1 MNKLKMSKL
10 RMSRINIYKKLFL
23 LLIFT
28 TFLSATGFKGTDGD
42 DDVYTQINKNM
53 DVFGKLYKEIMLDYV
68 DEIDGDK
75 FMKAGIEGMLGTLD
89 PYTNFLDESRKD
101 EIDLITTGKYGGVGI
116 TVGMKDSI
124 IIVTDILEGYSAQKE
139 GIRRGDKIIE
149 IDGSSMLGRK
159 VSDVRTYT
167 RGEPGTQ
174 LKIKVLRGEKEL
186 DFTLTRQEI
195 QLKNVSYKG
204 TIEDGIGYIKLDRFS
219 RYAENEIIDAITEIK
234 AKGDVR
240 GVILDL
246 RGNPGGLLDAAIGI
260 LNKFNN
266 KGDLLLTTKGRKLDS
281 ERKYFATENPML
293 DKNVPLVVLIDEGSA
308 SASEIVAGAIQDLD
322 RGVLVGTKSFG
333 KGLVQVFQPLS
344 FGNQLKIT
352 NQKYFTPSGRW
363 IQSKNYFK
371 ENKYGVF
378 KPNPYF
384 NQKEFKTL
392 NGRTVLTE
400 GGITPDF
407 VVDVIKDN
415 ELLQA
420 LNYEDMYYRYA
431 AVYTAEN
438 PDGSN
443 FTMNDGVLNGFLSY
457 ISTADFSFNTNA
469 ERELAQLK
477 KDTEDKMYSE
487 KVKSYISLLEG
498 ELKTEKFKDFENSKP
513 VISQKLEAEI
523 LRRYNKPEKLVVEA
537 GLKDDLQLQEALR
550 IIKDR
555 GLYNSLL
562 EPK

>member
-1 MNKLKMSKL
+1 MIKL
-10 RMSRINIYKKLFL
+10 RKFHKLSL
-23 LLIFT
+23 IILIFIA
-28 TFLSATGFKGTDGD
+28 FTGASLPGGGD
-42 DDVYTQINKNM
+42 DDVYTQINRNM

-116 TVGMKDSI
+116 TVGMKDSM
-124 IIVTDILEGYSAQKE
+124 IVITDILEGYSAQKE
-139 GIRRGDKIIE
+139 GLRRGDKIIE
-149 IDGSSMLGRK
+149 IDGTSMLGKK
-159 VSDVRTYT
+159 VGDVRTYT

-174 LKIKVLRGEKEL
+174 MKMKVQRGEKEI
-186 DFTLTRQEI
+186 DFNLTRQEI

-219 RYAENEIIDAITEIK
+219 RYAENEIVDAITEIK
-234 AKGDVR
+234 SKGDVK

-260 LNKFNN
+260 LNKFTN

-281 ERKYFATENPML
+281 ERKYFASENPML
-293 DKNVPLVVLIDEGSA
+293 GSDVPLVVLIDEGSA

-363 IQSKNYFK
+363 IQAKNYFK

-384 NQKEFKTL
+384 NQKEFKTIG
-392 NGRTVLTE
+392 GRIVFAE
-400 GGITPDF
+400 GGITPDQ
-407 VVDVIKDN
+407 VIDMIKDN
-415 ELLQA
+415 ELLEA
-420 LNYEDMYYRYA
+420 LNYEDMYYRF
-431 AVYTAEN
+431 AVKYTEEN
-438 PDGSN
+438 PDGNS
-443 FTMNDGVLNGFLSY
+443 FVMNDDIINRFLEFINTSDFAFNP
-457 ISTADFSFNTNA
+457 TA
-469 ERELAQLK
+469 ELELAQLK
-477 KDTEDKMYSE
+477 KNADDKMYSE
-487 KVKSYISLLEG
+487 KVKSYIGLLES
-498 ELKTEKFKDFENSKP
+498 ELKAEKFKDFESSKP
-513 VISQKLEAEI
+513 VIRQKLELEI
-523 LRRYNKPEKLVVEA
+523 MRKYNKPEKMIVELSA
-537 GLKDDLQLQEALR
+537 KDDQQLQEALR

-555 GLYNSLL
+555 GLYNSMLQ
-562 EPK
+562 PK

>member
-1 MNKLKMSKL
+1 MNKIKL
-10 RMSRINIYKKLFL
+10 TKRIALFL
-23 LLIFT
+23 TVLFLFT
-28 TFLSATGFKGTDGD
+28 GAKFSGGDGD

-101 EIDLITTGKYGGVGI
+101 EVDLITTGKYGGVGI
-116 TVGMKDSI
+116 TVGVKDSMI
-124 IIVTDILEGYSAQKE
+124 IITDILDGYSAQKE
-139 GIRRGDKIIE
+139 GLRRGDKILE
-149 IDGSSMLGRK
+149 IDGSSMLGK
-159 VSDVRTYT
+159 KMGDVRAYT

-174 LKIKVLRGEKEL
+174 LKMKIQRGEKEM
-186 DFTLTRQEI
+186 DFSLTRQEI

-219 RYAENEIIDAITEIK
+219 RYAENEVVDAINEIK
-234 AKGDVR
+234 SKGEVK
-240 GVILDL
+240 GIILDL
-246 RGNPGGLLDAAIGI
+246 RDNPGGLLDAAIGI
-260 LNKFNN
+260 LNKFVD
-266 KGDLLLTTKGRKLDS
+266 KGNLLLTTKGRKIDS
-281 ERKYFATENPML
+281 ERKYFSSENPL
-293 DKNVPLVVLIDEGSA
+293 AGKDIPLVVLINENSA

-352 NQKYFTPSGRW
+352 NQKYYTPSGRW
-363 IQSKNYFK
+363 IQAKNYFK

-392 NGRTVLTE
+392 NGRIVYAE
-400 GGITPDF
+400 GGITPDKII
-407 VVDVIKDN
+407 DIIKNN
-415 ELLQA
+415 ELLEA
-420 LNYEDMYYRYA
+420 LNSEDMYFKFASKY
-431 AVYTAEN
+431 VSEN

-443 FTMNDGVLNGFLSY
+443 FAMSDDVVNQFYNF
-457 ISTADFSFNTNA
+457 ISSTDFQYNTIA

-477 KDTEDKMYSE
+477 KDADDKQYSE
-487 KVKSYISLLEG
+487 KVKSYIGMLEG
-498 ELKTEKFKDFENSKP
+498 ELKAERFKDYESSKP
-513 VISQKLEAEI
+513 VLRQELEAEI
-523 LRRYNKPEKLVVEA
+523 LRKYNKPDKIVVES
-537 GLKDDLQLQEALR
+537 GLRGDEQLQGALM

-555 GLYNSLL
+555 AMYNSLL
-562 EPK
+562 EAK

>member
-1 MNKLKMSKL
+1 MKKLNFLSKL
-10 RMSRINIYKKLFL
+10 SFVLLFTFVISAQALSRGN
-23 LLIFT
+23 
-28 TFLSATGFKGTDGD
+28 GGD
-42 DDVYTQINKNM
+42 DDVYTQINRNM

-116 TVGMKDSI
+116 TVGMKDSMI
-124 IIVTDILEGYSAQKE
+124 IITDILDGYSAQKE

-149 IDGSSMLGRK
+149 IDGNSMLGRK
-159 VSDVRTYT
+159 VGDVRQFT
-167 RGEPGTQ
+167 RGEPGTSMKM
-174 LKIKVLRGEKEL
+174 KILRGDKEY

-219 RYAENEIIDAITEIK
+219 RYAENEIVDAINEVK
-234 AKGDVR
+234 SKGEVK
-240 GVILDL
+240 GIILDL

-260 LNKFNN
+260 LNKFTN

-281 ERKYFATENPML
+281 ERKYFATENPMIPG
-293 DKNVPLVVLIDEGSA
+293 DIPLAVLIDENSA

-333 KGLVQVFQPLS
+333 KGLVQVFQQLS

-363 IQSKNYFK
+363 IQAKNYFK

-392 NGRTVLTE
+392 NGRIVYAE
-400 GGITPDF
+400 GGITPDQ

-415 ELLQA
+415 ELLEA
-420 LNYEDMYYRYA
+420 LNYEDMYYRF
-431 AVYTAEN
+431 AVNYTTEN
-438 PDGSN
+438 PDGNS
-443 FTMNDGVLNGFLSY
+443 FVMNDDILNRFLSF
-457 ISTADFSFNTNA
+457 ISTSEFDYNTSA
-469 ERELAQLK
+469 ELELAQLK
-477 KDTEDKMYSE
+477 KNTEDKLYSE
-487 KVKSYISLLEG
+487 KVKSYIGLLEG
-498 ELKTEKFKDFENSKP
+498 ELKAEKFKDYESSKP
-513 VISQKLEAEI
+513 VIRQKLEAEI
-523 LRRYNKPEKLVVEA
+523 LKRYNKPDKVVVESL
-537 GLKDDLQLQEALR
+537 LKDDQQLQEALR

-555 GLYNSLL
+555 GLYNSMLQ
-562 EPK
+562 PK

>member
-1 MNKLKMSKL
+1 MIKLKTFHKL
-10 RMSRINIYKKLFL
+10 SLII
-23 LLIFT
+23 LIFIA
-28 TFLSATGFKGTDGD
+28 FTGASLPGGGD
-42 DDVYTQINKNM
+42 DDVYTQINRNM

-116 TVGMKDSI
+116 TVGMKDSMI
-124 IIVTDILEGYSAQKE
+124 VVTDILEGYSAQKE
-139 GIRRGDKIIE
+139 GLRRGDKIIE
-149 IDGSSMLGRK
+149 IDGTSMLGKK
-159 VSDVRTYT
+159 VGDVRTYT

-174 LKIKVLRGEKEL
+174 MKMKVLRGEKEV
-186 DFTLTRQEI
+186 DFNLTRQEI

-219 RYAENEIIDAITEIK
+219 RYAENEIVDAITEIK
-234 AKGDVR
+234 AKGDVK

-260 LNKFNN
+260 LNKFTN

-293 DKNVPLVVLIDEGSA
+293 GSDVPLVVLIDEGSA

-363 IQSKNYFK
+363 IQAKNYFK

-384 NQKEFKTL
+384 NQKEFKTIG
-392 NGRTVLTE
+392 GRIVFAE
-400 GGITPDF
+400 GGITPDQ
-407 VVDVIKDN
+407 VIDIIKDN
-415 ELLQA
+415 ELLEA
-420 LNYEDMYYRYA
+420 LNFEDMYYRFA
-431 AVYTAEN
+431 AKYTEEN
-438 PDGSN
+438 PDGNS
-443 FTMNDGVLNGFLSY
+443 FVMNDDVLNRFLEF
-457 ISTADFSFNTNA
+457 ISTNDFAFSTSA
-469 ERELAQLK
+469 EKELAQLK
-477 KDTEDKMYSE
+477 KNADEKMYSE
-487 KVKSYISLLEG
+487 KVKSYIGLLEG
-498 ELKTEKFKDFENSKP
+498 ELKAEKFKDYESSKP
-513 VISQKLEAEI
+513 VIKQKLELEI
-523 LRRYNKPEKLVVEA
+523 MRKYNKPEKMIVELSA
-537 GLKDDLQLQEALR
+537 KDDQQLQEALR
-550 IIKDR
+550 IIKDK
-555 GLYNSLL
+555 GLYNSMLQ
-562 EPK
+562 PK

>member
-1 MNKLKMSKL
+1 MIKL
-10 RMSRINIYKKLFL
+10 RNFHKLSL
-23 LLIFT
+23 IILIFIA
-28 TFLSATGFKGTDGD
+28 FTGANLPGGGD
-42 DDVYTQINKNM
+42 DDVYTQINRNM

-116 TVGMKDSI
+116 TVGMKDSM
-124 IIVTDILEGYSAQKE
+124 IVITDILEGYSAQKE
-139 GIRRGDKIIE
+139 GLRRGDKIIE
-149 IDGSSMLGRK
+149 IDGTSMLGKK
-159 VSDVRTYT
+159 VGDVRTYT

-174 LKIKVLRGEKEL
+174 MKMKVLRGEKEV
-186 DFTLTRQEI
+186 DFNLTRQEI

-219 RYAENEIIDAITEIK
+219 RYAENEIVDAITEIK
-234 AKGDVR
+234 SKGDVK

-260 LNKFNN
+260 LNKFTN

-281 ERKYFATENPML
+281 ERKYFATENPL
-293 DKNVPLVVLIDEGSA
+293 LGNDVPLVVLIDEGSA

-363 IQSKNYFK
+363 IQAKNYFK

-384 NQKEFKTL
+384 NQKEFKTIG
-392 NGRTVLTE
+392 GRIVFAE
-400 GGITPDF
+400 GGITPDQ
-407 VVDVIKDN
+407 VIDVIKDN

-420 LNYEDMYYRYA
+420 LNYEDMYYRF
-431 AVYTAEN
+431 AVKYTEEN
-438 PDGSN
+438 PDGNS
-443 FTMNDGVLNGFLSY
+443 FVMNDNVLNSFLEF
-457 ISTADFSFNTNA
+457 ISTTEFEFNTSA
-469 ERELAQLK
+469 EIELAHLK
-477 KDTEDKMYSE
+477 KNADDKMYSE
-487 KVKSYISLLEG
+487 KVKSYIGLLEG
-498 ELKTEKFKDFENSKP
+498 ELKAEKFKDFESSKP
-513 VISQKLEAEI
+513 VIRQKLEIEI
-523 LRRYNKPEKLVVEA
+523 LRKYNKPEKMIVELSA
-537 GLKDDLQLQEALR
+537 KDDQQLQEAIR
-550 IIKDR
+550 IIKDK
-555 GLYNSLL
+555 GLYNSMLQ
-562 EPK
+562 PK

>member
-1 MNKLKMSKL
+1 MIKLKTFHKL
-10 RMSRINIYKKLFL
+10 SLII
-23 LLIFT
+23 LIFIA
-28 TFLSATGFKGTDGD
+28 FTGASLPGGGD
-42 DDVYTQINKNM
+42 DDVYTQINRNM

-116 TVGMKDSI
+116 TVGMKDSM
-124 IIVTDILEGYSAQKE
+124 IVITDILEGYSAQKE
-139 GIRRGDKIIE
+139 GLRRGDKIIE
-149 IDGSSMLGRK
+149 IDGTSMLGKK
-159 VSDVRTYT
+159 VGDVRTFT

-174 LKIKVLRGEKEL
+174 MKMKVLRGEKEV
-186 DFTLTRQEI
+186 DFNLTRQEI

-204 TIEDGIGYIKLDRFS
+204 TIEEGIGYIKLDRFS
-219 RYAENEIIDAITEIK
+219 RYAENEIVDAITEIK
-234 AKGDVR
+234 AKGDVK

-260 LNKFNN
+260 LNKFTS

-293 DKNVPLVVLIDEGSA
+293 ANDVPLVVLIDEGSA

-363 IQSKNYFK
+363 IQAKNYFK

-384 NQKEFKTL
+384 NQKEFKTIG
-392 NGRTVLTE
+392 GRIVFAE
-400 GGITPDF
+400 GGITPDQ
-407 VVDVIKDN
+407 VIDIIKDN
-415 ELLQA
+415 ELLEA
-420 LNYEDMYYRYA
+420 LNYEDMYYKFTA
-431 AVYTAEN
+431 KYTEEN
-438 PDGSN
+438 PDGNS
-443 FTMNDGVLNGFLSY
+443 FVMNDNVLNRFLEF
-457 ISTADFSFNTNA
+457 ISTTEFAFNTSA
-469 ERELAQLK
+469 ELELAQLK
-477 KDTEDKMYSE
+477 KNADDKMYSD
-487 KVKSYISLLEG
+487 KVKSYIGLLEG
-498 ELKTEKFKDFENSKP
+498 ELKAEKFKDFESSKP
-513 VISQKLEAEI
+513 VIRQKLELEI
-523 LRRYNKPEKLVVEA
+523 MRKYNKPEKMIVELSA
-537 GLKDDLQLQEALR
+537 KDDQQLQEALR

-555 GLYNSLL
+555 GLYNSMLQ
-562 EPK
+562 PK

>member
-1 MNKLKMSKL
+1 MINLRKFHKLSL
-10 RMSRINIYKKLFL
+10 II
-23 LLIFT
+23 LIFIS
-28 TFLSATGFKGTDGD
+28 FTGASLPGGGD
-42 DDVYTQINKNM
+42 DDVYTQINRNM

-116 TVGMKDSI
+116 TVGMKDSMI
-124 IIVTDILEGYSAQKE
+124 VVTDILEGYSAQKE

-149 IDGSSMLGRK
+149 IDGTSMLGKK
-159 VSDVRTYT
+159 VGDVRTFT

-174 LKIKVLRGEKEL
+174 MRMKVLRGDKEV

-234 AKGDVR
+234 SKGDVK

-260 LNKFNN
+260 LNKFTN

-293 DKNVPLVVLIDEGSA
+293 GSDVPLVVLIDEGSA

-363 IQSKNYFK
+363 IQAKNYFK

-384 NQKEFKTL
+384 NQKEFRTIG
-392 NGRTVLTE
+392 GRIVFAE
-400 GGITPDF
+400 GGITPDQII
-407 VVDVIKDN
+407 DVIKDN
-415 ELLQA
+415 ELLEA
-420 LNYEDMYYRYA
+420 LNYEDMYYRFA
-431 AVYTAEN
+431 AKYTEEN
-438 PDGSN
+438 PDGNS
-443 FTMNDGVLNGFLSY
+443 FVMNDDVLNRFLEF
-457 ISTADFSFNTNA
+457 ISTTDFAFNTSA
-469 ERELAQLK
+469 EQELAQLK
-477 KDTEDKMYSE
+477 KNADEKMYSE
-487 KVKSYISLLEG
+487 KVKSYIGLLEG
-498 ELKTEKFKDFENSKP
+498 ELKAEKFKDFESSKP
-513 VISQKLEAEI
+513 VIRQKLDLEI
-523 LRRYNKPEKLVVEA
+523 MRKYNKPEKMIVETSA
-537 GLKDDLQLQEALR
+537 KDDQQLQEALK

-555 GLYNSLL
+555 GLYNSMLQ
-562 EPK
+562 PK

>member
-1 MNKLKMSKL
+1 MINLKNFHKLS
-10 RMSRINIYKKLFL
+10 
-23 LLIFT
+23 LIFLI
-28 TFLSATGFKGTDGD
+28 FFAFTGASLPGGGD
-42 DDVYTQINKNM
+42 DDVYTQINRNM

-116 TVGMKDSI
+116 TVGMKDSMI
-124 IIVTDILEGYSAQKE
+124 VVTDILEGYSAQKE
-139 GIRRGDKIIE
+139 GLRRGDKIIE
-149 IDGSSMLGRK
+149 IDGTTMLGKK
-159 VSDVRTYT
+159 VGDVRTYT

-174 LKIKVLRGEKEL
+174 MKMKVLRGEKEV

-204 TIEDGIGYIKLDRFS
+204 TLEDGIGYIKLDRFS
-219 RYAENEIIDAITEIK
+219 RYAENEIVDAITEIK
-234 AKGDVR
+234 SKGEVK
-240 GVILDL
+240 GIILDL

-260 LNKFNN
+260 LNKFTN

-293 DKNVPLVVLIDEGSA
+293 SSDVPLVVLIDEGSA

-363 IQSKNYFK
+363 IQAKNYFK

-392 NGRTVLTE
+392 GGRIVFAE
-400 GGITPDF
+400 GGITPDR
-407 VVDVIKDN
+407 VIDIIKDN
-415 ELLQA
+415 ELLEA
-420 LNYEDMYYRYA
+420 LNYEDMYYRF
-431 AVYTAEN
+431 AVKFTEEN
-438 PDGSN
+438 PDGNN
-443 FTMNDGVLNGFLSY
+443 FVMNDDIMNRFLEF
-457 ISTADFSFNTNA
+457 ISTTDFAFNTSA
-469 ERELAQLK
+469 EQELAQLK
-477 KDTEDKMYSE
+477 KNADEKMYSE
-487 KVKSYISLLEG
+487 KVKSYIGLLEG
-498 ELKTEKFKDFENSKP
+498 ELKAEKFKDFESSEP
-513 VISQKLEAEI
+513 VIKQKLEIEI
-523 LRRYNKPEKLVVEA
+523 LRKYNKPEKMIVELSA
-537 GLKDDLQLQEALR
+537 KDDQQLQEALK
-550 IIKDR
+550 IVKDR
-555 GLYNSLL
+555 GLYNSMLQ
-562 EPK
+562 PK

>member
-1 MNKLKMSKL
+1 MIKLISLRKL
-10 RMSRINIYKKLFL
+10 SLFL
-23 LLIFT
+23 AALFI
-28 TFLSATGFKGTDGD
+28 LSSSIAYSGGD

-101 EIDLITTGKYGGVGI
+101 EVDLITTGKYGGVGI
-116 TVGMKDSI
+116 TVGMKDSMI
-124 IIVTDILEGYSAQKE
+124 IITDILEGYSAQRE
-139 GIRRGDKIIE
+139 GLRRGDKILDV
-149 IDGSSMLGRK
+149 DGNSMTGRK
-159 VSDVRTYT
+159 MGDVRSFT
-167 RGEPGTQ
+167 RGEPGT
-174 LKIKVLRGEKEL
+174 KMNMKVQRGDREL

-219 RYAENEIIDAITEIK
+219 RYAENEIVDAINEIK
-234 AKGDVR
+234 SKGDLK
-240 GVILDL
+240 GIILDM

-260 LNKFNN
+260 LNKFVD
-266 KGDLLLTTKGRKLDS
+266 KGNLLLTTKGRKLDS
-281 ERKYFATENPML
+281 ERKYFSSET
-293 DKNVPLVVLIDEGSA
+293 PLVNKDVSLVILIDEGTA

-322 RGVLVGTKSFG
+322 RGVIVGTKSFG

-352 NQKYFTPSGRW
+352 NQKYYTPSGRW

-392 NGRTVLTE
+392 GGRIVFAE
-400 GGITPDF
+400 GGITPDRIID
-407 VVDVIKDN
+407 VVKNN
-415 ELLQA
+415 ELLEA
-420 LNYEDMYYRYA
+420 LNYEDMYFRFA
-431 AVYTAEN
+431 AKYTEEN
-438 PDGSN
+438 PDASRFVMSDDILNQFYQYVSN
-443 FTMNDGVLNGFLSY
+443 S
-457 ISTADFSFNTNA
+457 DFVFNTDA
-469 ERELAQLK
+469 EQELALLK
-477 KDTEDKMYSE
+477 KDADDKQYSE
-487 KVKSYISLLEG
+487 KVKSYIGLLEG
-498 ELKTEKFKDFENSKP
+498 ELKAEKFKDFEKSKP
-513 VISQKLEAEI
+513 VIAQKLEYEI
-523 LRRYNKPEKLVVEA
+523 LKKFSMPERVVIES
-537 GLKDDLQLQEALR
+537 GLKGDQQVQEAIL

-562 EPK
+562 EPR

>member
-1 MNKLKMSKL
+1 MIKLKTFHKL
-10 RMSRINIYKKLFL
+10 SLII
-23 LLIFT
+23 LIF
-28 TFLSATGFKGTDGD
+28 FAFTGASLPGGGD
-42 DDVYTQINKNM
+42 DDVYTQINRNM

-116 TVGMKDSI
+116 TVGMKDSMI
-124 IIVTDILEGYSAQKE
+124 VVTDILEGYSAQKE
-139 GIRRGDKIIE
+139 GLRRGDKIIE
-149 IDGSSMLGRK
+149 IDGTSMLGKK
-159 VSDVRTYT
+159 VGDVRTYT

-174 LKIKVLRGEKEL
+174 MKMKVLRGEKEV
-186 DFTLTRQEI
+186 DFNLTRQEI

-219 RYAENEIIDAITEIK
+219 RYAENEIVDAITEIK
-234 AKGDVR
+234 AKGDVK

-260 LNKFNN
+260 LNKFTN

-293 DKNVPLVVLIDEGSA
+293 GNDVPLVVLIDEGSA

-363 IQSKNYFK
+363 IQAKNYFK

-384 NQKEFKTL
+384 NQKEFKTIG
-392 NGRTVLTE
+392 GRIVFAE
-400 GGITPDF
+400 GGITPDQ
-407 VVDVIKDN
+407 VIDVIKDN
-415 ELLQA
+415 ELLEA
-420 LNYEDMYYRYA
+420 LNYEDMYYRFA
-431 AVYTAEN
+431 AKYTEEN
-438 PDGSN
+438 PDGNS
-443 FTMNDGVLNGFLSY
+443 FVMNDDVLNRFLEF
-457 ISTADFSFNTNA
+457 ISTTDFAFSTSA
-469 ERELAQLK
+469 EKELAQLK
-477 KDTEDKMYSE
+477 KNADEKMYSE
-487 KVKSYISLLEG
+487 KVKSYIGLLEG
-498 ELKTEKFKDFENSKP
+498 ELKAEKFKDYESSKP
-513 VISQKLEAEI
+513 VIKQKLELEI
-523 LRRYNKPEKLVVEA
+523 MRKYNKPEKMIVELSA
-537 GLKDDLQLQEALR
+537 KDDQQLQEALR
-550 IIKDR
+550 IIKDK
-555 GLYNSLL
+555 GLYNSMLQ
-562 EPK
+562 PK

>member
-431 AVYTAEN
+431 AVYAAEN

>member
-1 MNKLKMSKL
+1 MIKLKTFHKL
-10 RMSRINIYKKLFL
+10 SLII
-23 LLIFT
+23 LIFIA
-28 TFLSATGFKGTDGD
+28 FTGASLPGGGD
-42 DDVYTQINKNM
+42 DDVYTQINRNM

-116 TVGMKDSI
+116 TVGMKDSMI
-124 IIVTDILEGYSAQKE
+124 VVTDILEGYSAQKE
-139 GIRRGDKIIE
+139 GLRRGDKIIE
-149 IDGSSMLGRK
+149 IDGTSMLGKK
-159 VSDVRTYT
+159 VGDVRTYT

-174 LKIKVLRGEKEL
+174 MKMKVLRGEKEV
-186 DFTLTRQEI
+186 DFNLTRQEI

-219 RYAENEIIDAITEIK
+219 RYAENEIVDAITEIK
-234 AKGDVR
+234 AKGDVK

-260 LNKFNN
+260 LNKFTN

-293 DKNVPLVVLIDEGSA
+293 GSDVPLVVLIDEGSA

-363 IQSKNYFK
+363 IQAKNYFK

-392 NGRTVLTE
+392 GGRIVFAE
-400 GGITPDF
+400 GGITPDQ
-407 VVDVIKDN
+407 VIDIIKDN
-415 ELLQA
+415 ELLEA
-420 LNYEDMYYRYA
+420 LNYEDMYYRF
-431 AVYTAEN
+431 AVKYTEEN
-438 PDGSN
+438 PDGNSFVMSDDIIN
-443 FTMNDGVLNGFLSY
+443 RFLEF
-457 ISTADFSFNTNA
+457 ISTTDFAFNTSA
-469 ERELAQLK
+469 ELELAQLK
-477 KDTEDKMYSE
+477 KNADEKMYSE
-487 KVKSYISLLEG
+487 KVKSYIGLLEG
-498 ELKTEKFKDFENSKP
+498 ELKAEKFKDFESSRP
-513 VISQKLEAEI
+513 VIRQKLELEI
-523 LRRYNKPEKLVVEA
+523 MRKYNKPEKMIVELSA
-537 GLKDDLQLQEALR
+537 KDDQQLQEALR

-555 GLYNSLL
+555 GLYNSMLQ
-562 EPK
+562 PK

>member
-1 MNKLKMSKL
+1 MIKLKTFHKL
-10 RMSRINIYKKLFL
+10 SLII
-23 LLIFT
+23 LIFIA
-28 TFLSATGFKGTDGD
+28 FTGASLPGGGD
-42 DDVYTQINKNM
+42 DDVYTQINRNM

-116 TVGMKDSI
+116 TVGMKDSMI
-124 IIVTDILEGYSAQKE
+124 VVTDILEGYSAQKE
-139 GIRRGDKIIE
+139 GLRRGDKIIE
-149 IDGSSMLGRK
+149 IDGTSMLGKK
-159 VSDVRTYT
+159 VGDVRTYT

-174 LKIKVLRGEKEL
+174 MKMKVLRGEKEV
-186 DFTLTRQEI
+186 DFNLTRQEI

-219 RYAENEIIDAITEIK
+219 RYAENEIVDAITEIK
-234 AKGDVR
+234 AKGDVK

-260 LNKFNN
+260 LNKFTN

-293 DKNVPLVVLIDEGSA
+293 GSDVPLVVLIDEGSA

-322 RGVLVGTKSFG
+322 RGILVGTKSFG

-363 IQSKNYFK
+363 IQAKNYFK

-384 NQKEFKTL
+384 NQKEFKTIG
-392 NGRTVLTE
+392 GRIVFAE
-400 GGITPDF
+400 GGITPDR
-407 VVDVIKDN
+407 VIDIIKDN
-415 ELLQA
+415 ELLEA
-420 LNYEDMYYRYA
+420 LNYEDMYYRF
-431 AVYTAEN
+431 AVKFTEEN
-438 PDGSN
+438 PDGNN
-443 FTMNDGVLNGFLSY
+443 FVMNDDIMNRFLEF
-457 ISTADFSFNTNA
+457 ISTTDFAFNTSA
-469 ERELAQLK
+469 EQELAQLK
-477 KDTEDKMYSE
+477 KNADEKMYSE
-487 KVKSYISLLEG
+487 KVKSYIGLLEG
-498 ELKTEKFKDFENSKP
+498 ELKAEKFKDFESSKP
-513 VISQKLEAEI
+513 VIKQKLEIEI
-523 LRRYNKPEKLVVEA
+523 LRKYNKPEKMIVELSA
-537 GLKDDLQLQEALR
+537 KDDQQLQEALK
-550 IIKDR
+550 IVKDR
-555 GLYNSLL
+555 GLYNSMLQ
-562 EPK
+562 PK

>member
-1 MNKLKMSKL
+1 MIKFRYFHKLSL
-10 RMSRINIYKKLFL
+10 II
-23 LLIFT
+23 LIFIA
-28 TFLSATGFKGTDGD
+28 FTGASLPGGGD
-42 DDVYTQINKNM
+42 DDVYTQINRNM

-116 TVGMKDSI
+116 TVGMKDSMI
-124 IIVTDILEGYSAQKE
+124 VVTDILEGYSAQKE
-139 GIRRGDKIIE
+139 GLRRGDKIIE
-149 IDGSSMLGRK
+149 IDGTSMLGKK
-159 VSDVRTYT
+159 VGDVRTYT

-174 LKIKVLRGEKEL
+174 MKMKVLRGEKEV
-186 DFTLTRQEI
+186 DFNLTRQEI

-219 RYAENEIIDAITEIK
+219 RYAENEIVDAITEIK
-234 AKGDVR
+234 AKGDVK

-260 LNKFNN
+260 LNKFTN

-281 ERKYFATENPML
+281 ERKYFTTENPML
-293 DKNVPLVVLIDEGSA
+293 GNDVPLVVLIDEGSA

-363 IQSKNYFK
+363 IQAKNYFK

-392 NGRTVLTE
+392 GGRIVFAE
-400 GGITPDF
+400 GGITPDQ
-407 VVDVIKDN
+407 VIDIIKDN
-415 ELLQA
+415 ELLEA
-420 LNYEDMYYRYA
+420 LNYEDMYYRF
-431 AVYTAEN
+431 AVKHTDEN
-438 PDGSN
+438 PDGNS
-443 FTMNDGVLNGFLSY
+443 FVMNDDIINRFLEF
-457 ISTADFSFNTNA
+457 ISTTEFAFNTSA
-469 ERELAQLK
+469 ELELAQLK
-477 KDTEDKMYSE
+477 KNADEKMYSE
-487 KVKSYISLLEG
+487 KVKSYIGLLEG
-498 ELKTEKFKDFENSKP
+498 ELKAEKFKDFESSRP
-513 VISQKLEAEI
+513 VIRQKLEIEI
-523 LRRYNKPEKLVVEA
+523 LRKYNKPEKMIVELSA
-537 GLKDDLQLQEALR
+537 KDDQQLQEAIR
-550 IIKDR
+550 IIKDK
-555 GLYNSLL
+555 GLYNSMLQ
-562 EPK
+562 PK

>member
-1 MNKLKMSKL
+1 MIKLISFRKL
-10 RMSRINIYKKLFL
+10 YLFLAALFILSSATNIY
-23 LLIFT
+23 
-28 TFLSATGFKGTDGD
+28 SGGD

-101 EIDLITTGKYGGVGI
+101 EVDLITTGKYGGVGI
-116 TVGMKDSI
+116 SVGMKDSMI
-124 IIVTDILEGYSAQKE
+124 IITDILEGYSAQRE
-139 GIRRGDKIIE
+139 GLRRGDKILS
-149 IDGSSMLGRK
+149 IDGNTMAGRK
-159 VSDVRTYT
+159 MGDVRSFT
-167 RGEPGTQ
+167 RGEPGT
-174 LKIKVLRGEKEL
+174 KMNMKVQRGDKEL

-219 RYAENEIIDAITEIK
+219 RYAENEIVDAINEIK
-234 AKGDVR
+234 SKGEVK
-240 GVILDL
+240 GIILDM

-260 LNKFNN
+260 LNKFVD
-266 KGDLLLTTKGRKLDS
+266 KGNLLLTTKGRKLDS
-281 ERKYFATENPML
+281 ERKYFSSET
-293 DKNVPLVVLIDEGSA
+293 PLVNKDVSLVILIDEGTA

-322 RGVLVGTKSFG
+322 RGVIVGTKSFG

-392 NGRTVLTE
+392 GGRIVFAE
-400 GGITPDF
+400 GGITPDKI
-407 VVDVIKDN
+407 VDVVKDN

-420 LNYEDMYYRYA
+420 LNYEDMYFRFA
-431 AVYTAEN
+431 SKFTEEN
-438 PDGSN
+438 PDASR
-443 FTMNDGVLNGFLSY
+443 FVMSEDVLNRFYQFVSN
-457 ISTADFSFNTNA
+457 TEFVFNTDA
-469 ERELAQLK
+469 EQELAMLK
-477 KDTEDKMYSE
+477 KDADEKQYSE
-487 KVKSYISLLEG
+487 KVKSYIGLLEG
-498 ELKTEKFKDFENSKP
+498 ELRAEKFKDFEKSKP
-513 VISQKLEAEI
+513 VIAQKLEYEI
-523 LRRYNKPEKLVVEA
+523 LKKYSMPEKVVIES
-537 GLKDDLQLQEALR
+537 GLKGDQQVLEAIL

-562 EPK
+562 EPR

>member
-10 RMSRINIYKKLFL
+10 RMSKMNIYKKLFL
-23 LLIFT
+23 LLVFT
-28 TFLSATGFKGTDGD
+28 TFLSVTGFKGADGD

-116 TVGMKDSI
+116 SVGMKDSMI
-124 IIVTDILEGYSAQKE
+124 VVTDILEGYSAQKE
-139 GIRRGDKIIE
+139 GLRRGDKIIE
-149 IDGSSMLGRK
+149 IDGTSLLGRK

-174 LKIKVLRGEKEL
+174 LRIKVLRGDKEL

-219 RYAENEIIDAITEIK
+219 RYAENEIVDAITEIK
-234 AKGDVR
+234 AKGEVK

-260 LNKFNN
+260 LSKFNN

-281 ERKYFATENPML
+281 ERKYFSAENPML
-293 DKNVPLVVLIDEGSA
+293 DRNVPLVVLIDEGSA

-400 GGITPDF
+400 GGITPDYI
-407 VVDVIKDN
+407 VDVIKDN

-431 AVYTAEN
+431 AVYAAEN
-438 PDGSN
+438 TDGTN
-443 FTMNDGVLNGFLSY
+443 FAMNDGVLNGFLNY

-498 ELKTEKFKDFENSKP
+498 ELKTEKFKDFESSKP

-523 LRRYNKPEKLVVEA
+523 MRRYNKPEKLVVET
-537 GLKDDLQLQEALR
+537 GLKEDIQLQEALR

-555 GLYNSLL
+555 GLYNSML